1 VSAARAVGVVRV
13 TGGGAPAGLCG
24 RRVPTSRRGPLR
36 GSLRTCPAVDGPA
49 PAEHSISNNR
59 LLSLMV
65 S

>member
-13 TGGGAPAGLCG
+13 TDGGAPAALCAG
-24 RRVPTSRRGPLR
+24 AGPLR
-36 GSLRTCPAVDGPA
+36 GSFRACPAVDGPA